1 MTIAKEINMD
11 EIKKGAQPKFST
23 PTSIGDR
30 PWGTE
35 ELLVL
40 VDGKYMLKKLT
51 IKAGSKGG
59 LQFHRLKD
67 ECGIMLSGEMIVRF
81 DDGKGNLTE
90 KVLTAGDCFHFEPG
104 VVHQEEAFTDCVVI
118 EGSTPHFNDRV
129 RVENIYGIRKED
141 GLPTTSIDEIV
152 IK

>member
-1 MTIAKEINMD
+1 MTNLI
-11 EIKKGAQPKFST
+11 KGAQPNFPK
-23 PTSIGDR
+23 PENVGDR

-40 VDGKYMLKKLT
+40 SPGKYMLKKLF

-67 ECGIMLSGEMIVRF
+67 ECGILISGEMIIRF
-81 DDGKGNLTE
+81 DDGQGGITE
-90 KVLTAGDCFHFEPG
+90 KKVGAGDCFHFSPG
-104 VVHQEEAFTDCVVI
+104 VAHQEEAISDCVII

-129 RVENIYGIRKED
+129 RCEED
-141 GLPTTSIDEIV
+141 YDFGESIGLPSTKLEDIEAR
-152 IK
+152 